1 MTETY
6 VIDALGRAVI
16 PKDPAEV
23 LDYPFG
29 WADYLL
35 ASGDTITSASF
46 AASGVTVDSS
56 TNTTT
61 EAVAVV
67 SGGLVGTTGSVTCT
81 INTAQGRIVQRSIF
95 LKIKER

>member
-16 PKDPAEV
+16 SKDPDEV
-23 LDYPFG
+23 LDYTFD
-29 WADYLL
+29 WATYLL
-35 ASGDTITSASF
+35 ASGDTIVTSLF

-67 SGGLVGTTGSVTCT
+67 SGGLVGATGTVTCT
-81 INTAQGRIVQRSIF
+81 INTAQGRIVQRTIF